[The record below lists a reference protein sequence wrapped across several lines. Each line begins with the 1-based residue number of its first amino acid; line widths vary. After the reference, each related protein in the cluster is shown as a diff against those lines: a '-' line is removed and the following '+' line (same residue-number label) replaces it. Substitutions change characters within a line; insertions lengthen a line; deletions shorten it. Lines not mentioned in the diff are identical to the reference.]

1 LFNQRKL
8 AKMQWLQDSHQCNT
22 DNLNNVICQASRH
35 FWNKK
40 KEYLTAKVDELDT
53 VRSNISETCIG
64 ASFTF
69 TGVTSLE
76 LV

>member
-1 LFNQRKL
+1 
-8 AKMQWLQDSHQCNT
+8 MQWLQNSHQSNK
-22 DNLNNVICQASRH
+22 DNLNNVICQASRY

-40 KEYLTAKVDELDT
+40 KEYLTAKIDELET
-53 VRSNISETCIG
+53 VSSNISETCTG

-69 TGVTSLE
+69 TRVTSLE